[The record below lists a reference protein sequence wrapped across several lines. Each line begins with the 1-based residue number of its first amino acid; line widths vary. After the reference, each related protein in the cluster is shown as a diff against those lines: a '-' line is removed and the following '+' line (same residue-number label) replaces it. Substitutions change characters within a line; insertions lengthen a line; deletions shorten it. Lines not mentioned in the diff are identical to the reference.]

1 MFGICDVK
9 DWITIAEYADISE
22 LLQINNIFMLEDYLV
37 LQNTSEAV
45 DDFFLFMH
53 NELREFQSSK
63 VSLSVEL
70 RLIYSDP

>member
-9 DWITIAEYADISE
+9 DWITIVEYADISE

-45 DDFFLFMH
+45 DDFFF
-53 NELREFQSSK
+53 
-63 VSLSVEL
+63 V
-70 RLIYSDP
+70 YA

>member
-45 DDFFLFMH
+45 DDFFF
-53 NELREFQSSK
+53 
-63 VSLSVEL
+63 VYVENAGYADFC
-70 RLIYSDP
+70 RL